1 MIVIGP
7 KFHMY
12 LRPISLTDRVDC
24 PSSIIN
30 ALGILQVDCDLDILW
45 VIMSKIHVRQGAY
58 TMLHRGIIVTSKLGW
73 RFFFLMYFK

>member
-30 ALGILQVDCDLDILW
+30 ALGILQVDYDLDILW

-73 RFFFLMYFK
+73 RFFFFNVL

>member
-1 MIVIGP
+1 MGL

-12 LRPISLTDRVDC
+12 LRPISLADRVDC

-45 VIMSKIHVRQGAY
+45 AIMSKIHVRLDAY
-58 TMLHRGIIVTSKLGW
+58 TMLSRRIIVTSKLGLVVL
-73 RFFFLMYFK
+73 FLYNVL

>member
-1 MIVIGP
+1 MTVIGP

-30 ALGILQVDCDLDILW
+30 ALGNLQVDSDLDILW
-45 VIMSKIHVRQGAY
+45 AIMSKIHVRQDAY
-58 TMLHRGIIVTSKLGW
+58 TMVCRKIIVTSKLEL
-73 RFFFLMYFK
+73 FYFLMHFK

>member
-12 LRPISLTDRVDC
+12 LRPISLADRVDC

-58 TMLHRGIIVTSKLGW
+58 TTLHRGAYCHKQTGVEV
-73 RFFFLMYFK
+73 FFF

>member
-12 LRPISLTDRVDC
+12 LRPISLADRVDC

-30 ALGILQVDCDLDILW
+30 ALGLLQVDCDFDILW
-45 VIMSKIHVRQGAY
+45 VMPKIHVRQGAY

-73 RFFFLMYFK
+73 SFF